1 MSQLDEKK
9 ENPKEQSIE
18 QATETLKGLFANLVP
33 VDHVEITDIFGVRH
47 KIATTISARNQ
58 IKVLRII
65 EDVKDIEFNL
75 NISDETNI
83 LEMLLSLAGN
93 ENFLMAIGKCFDLA
107 YPHVVL
113 ELKKQAEENGYE
125 CEDAL
130 DLFPIEDVLSAIIPL
145 FIRLAKKTIG
155 AFQNLEMAS

>member
-1 MSQLDEKK
+1 MSQQDEKI
-9 ENPKEQSIE
+9 ENPQQDIQ
-18 QATETLKGLFANLVP
+18 QATDTLKGLFANLVP
-33 VDHVEITDIFGVRH
+33 VDQIEITDIFGVKH
-47 KIATTISARNQ
+47 QLATTISARNQ

-65 EDVKDIEFNL
+65 DDVKDIDFNL

-83 LEMLLSLAGN
+83 LEMLLSFVDN
-93 ENFLMAIGKCFDLA
+93 EVFLLAIGKCFDLA
-107 YPHVVL
+107 YPQLVS
-113 ELKKQAEENGYE
+113 ELKKEAQENGID
-125 CEDAL
+125 CDDAL